1 MAHCLVND
9 TPAVL
14 DFRPDTWGDLLDGL
28 DRQLAAGGRV
38 VTAVRFDG
46 VELPSFRESAAAG
59 TLLDAIARIDVEA
72 EDAAALVRAAVDSAA
87 DSLPALVRGAGEAAA
102 ALRTGTPDA
111 ADQLVALVAA
121 MQSLVALTAAAAY
134 AARLSLAT
142 DAATEGRVNDACGA
156 VASALEALIA
166 RHADGNA
173 ASLAD
178 AIDGQLAPAIGAW
191 GDVLAPIRIGGRA

>member
-14 DFRPDTWGDLLDGL
+14 DFRPETWGDLLDGL

-102 ALRTGTPDA
+102 ALRKGTPDA

-121 MQSLVALTAAAAY
+121 MQSLVALTAAA
-134 AARLSLAT
+134 RLSLAT
-142 DAATEGRVNDACGA
+142 DAATEVRVNDACGA